1 MAMVRTLIVA
11 LALGLLAPLAPADDV
26 KSQKPVE
33 KRDTNKD
40 RPLDKEFLTTIA
52 QRANNCENCLVIVEK
67 LTSSDKVKEFARSV
81 KKDHDD
87 LQKQLA
93 KTIKDKKLAVVAT
106 PDRESL
112 TKLNELRKKEKDEM
126 NKDFLTY
133 FMEGHETT
141 LKMAENQK
149 ENGKDKDVTALAE
162 KMIPV
167 LKDHLK
173 KAKELKKDLK

>member
-26 KSQKPVE
+26 KSDKPIE
-33 KRDTNKD
+33 KRETNKD
-40 RPLDKEFLTTIA
+40 NPLDKEFLTTIA
-52 QRANNCENCLVIVEK
+52 QRGNNCENCLVVVEK
-67 LTSSDKVKEFARSV
+67 LTSSDKVKEFAKAV

-87 LQKQLA
+87 LQKDLA
-93 KTIKDKKLAVVAT
+93 KTIKDKKLAIVAT
-106 PDRESL
+106 PDKDSVA
-112 TKLNELRKKEKDEM
+112 KINELRKKDKDEM

-133 FMEGHETT
+133 FIEGHEKT

-162 KMIPV
+162 KMIPG

-173 KAKELKKDLK
+173 KAKALQKDLK